1 MNKEALLRMKNKKK
15 IKEKDPPNCK
25 VKPATTSLPTS
36 LYSFFWQPNFFLAP
50 ELSIF
55 ITPKWT
61 NTHSKC

>member
-36 LYSFFWQPNFFLAP
+36 LYSFF
-50 ELSIF
+50 
-55 ITPKWT
+55 
-61 NTHSKC
+61 